1 MASKQQLEVVQ
12 AAAAATVNVE
22 IETTIINEGATKTKN
37 FEQEKQLLL
46 TMIMHL
52 SSQRKFSSLSQK
64 RKGGDRKKRIDCFA
78 EKKREKGKVREGEIL
93 KAYEDQ
99 YTVTTFH
106 DAPW

>member
-64 RKGGDRKKRIDCFA
+64 RKGGDRKKELIVLLRRKG
-78 EKKREKGKVREGEIL
+78 KKAKSEREK
-93 KAYEDQ
+93 Y
-99 YTVTTFH
+99 
-106 DAPW
+106 